1 MVKNIINKLPKSIQ
15 KGLTNKYILCGLIL
29 ISIINMIGY
38 VELKQWNPL
47 ALYIMTIILMS
58 YFTKNMTIIILAAM
72 MMGNC
77 LVCSNMLNN
86 YTGLESFKEGN
97 TTARYYKKKSNK
109 QCVEHTEPKKTNGG
123 CKGMGCTTSC
133 KTCFPKNTC
142 KN

>member
-15 KGLTNKYILCGLIL
+15 KALTNKYILYGLIL
-29 ISIINMIGY
+29 ISIINIIGY

-47 ALYIMTIILMS
+47 ALYMTTIILMS

-97 TTARYYKKKSNK
+97 TNARYHKKKGE
-109 QCVEHTEPKKTNGG
+109 CVEHTEPKKENGG
-123 CKGMGCTTSC
+123 CKGMGCKKEC